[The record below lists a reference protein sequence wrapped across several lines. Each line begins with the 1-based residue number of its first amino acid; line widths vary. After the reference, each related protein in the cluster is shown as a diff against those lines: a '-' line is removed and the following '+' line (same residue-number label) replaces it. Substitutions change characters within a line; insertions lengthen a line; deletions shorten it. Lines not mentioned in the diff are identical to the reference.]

1 MQIYNTPFNTN
12 KHLSY
17 FFTFTLL
24 LNWIF
29 SLTPVL
35 LGITG
40 TILGELI
47 FYLGYTSPAIVGLF
61 FISTIY
67 PDNAKK
73 DFSYR
78 VFSFK
83 EMGIKWPLFTILFF
97 ASIFIVSLIIG
108 NHFNEKTSNINL
120 MHMAI
125 YEPSKI
131 AFMLLSSFILSI
143 LSQEAGWRGY
153 CIDKLL
159 VRFGFTTS
167 SIILGIIC
175 GIWYIGSYFT
185 FGQMPYNLAQDSLFN
200 AVLFIPNI
208 VLLTFIIN
216 FVYINTNRSI
226 LAAGFVHMMY
236 NFFNIQL
243 LSQYSIKLCVI
254 SQYVQI
260 VFGLVFVVYILYS
273 NKFKQKVDS
282 EIEQIKSNDF
292 EFELDLQP

>member
-1 MQIYNTPFNTN
+1 MQIYNTPFSTN
-12 KHLSY
+12 KQLTY

-35 LGITG
+35 LGITN
-40 TILGELI
+40 TILGEII
-47 FYLGYTSPAIVGLF
+47 FYLGHTSPAIVSLF

-67 PDNAKK
+67 PDIAKK
-73 DFSYR
+73 DFIYR
-78 VFSFK
+78 CFSLK
-83 EMGIKWPLFTILFF
+83 EMGIKWPLLTIFFF
-97 ASIFIVSLIIG
+97 ALTFMVSLTMW
-108 NHFNEKTSNINL
+108 NQFNVGTSNINL
-120 MHMAI
+120 MHLAM

-153 CIDKLL
+153 SIDRLFS
-159 VRFGFTTS
+159 RFGFITS
-167 SIILGIIC
+167 SIILGVIC
-175 GIWYIGSYFT
+175 GIWYLGSYFT
-185 FGQMPYNLAQDSLFN
+185 PGQVPYNLAQYSLFN
-200 AVLFIPNI
+200 AVLFIPSI
-208 VLLTFIIN
+208 ILLTFIIN

-243 LSQYSIKLCVI
+243 LFNYPIKLCVI

-260 VFGLVFVVYILYS
+260 LFGLIFVVYIVFS

-292 EFELDLQP
+292 EFELDL